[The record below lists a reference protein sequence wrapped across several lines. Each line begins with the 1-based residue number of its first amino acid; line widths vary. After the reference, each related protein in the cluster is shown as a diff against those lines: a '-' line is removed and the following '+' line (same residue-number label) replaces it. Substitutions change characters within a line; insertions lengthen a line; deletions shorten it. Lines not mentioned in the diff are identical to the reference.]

1 MDEVRPEPIEQI
13 RQRYEGEWLLI
24 KVTKH
29 DRSGFPV
36 EGILLLHT
44 PDKEE
49 IHEAI
54 LNLREQGETGELM
67 FWFEGPLVPEG
78 WEVVLSV
85 LDEV

>member
-13 RQRYEGEWLLI
+13 RRRHEGEWLLI

-29 DRSGFPV
+29 DENGLPK
-36 EGILLLHT
+36 EGILLFHS
-44 PDKEE
+44 PDR
-49 IHEAI
+49 EAVYEAVDAAFK
-54 LNLREQGETGELM
+54 RGENELLTC
-67 FWFEGPLVPEG
+67 FAGPLVPEG